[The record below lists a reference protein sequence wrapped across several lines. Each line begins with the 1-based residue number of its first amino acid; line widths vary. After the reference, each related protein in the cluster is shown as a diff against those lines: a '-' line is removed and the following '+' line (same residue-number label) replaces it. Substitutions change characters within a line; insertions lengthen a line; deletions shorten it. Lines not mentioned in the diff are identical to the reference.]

1 MICLTG
7 DTHGDFSR
15 FATKRFK
22 KQTKMSKND
31 FVIVCGDFGIWSKKD
46 KHSLDWL
53 ESKPFTTLFVDG
65 NHENYDLL
73 KEYPIEN
80 WNGGLVQKIRPSVIH
95 LMRGQVYNFHNKTVF
110 TMGGAKSHDINDG
123 ILEPDDKNLKRKIR
137 ILNKRNAMYRI
148 NHVSWWKEE
157 MPNKSEYKL
166 ALANLEKVNW
176 KIDMIISHCAPSSI
190 VQKIG
195 DGFYKTDELTDFFE
209 IIKNK
214 CDFKYWFFGHYHDN
228 AIIDDKFILLY
239 DAIV

>member
-15 FATKRFK
+15 FATKRLK
-22 KQTKMSKND
+22 KQTKMTKSD

-148 NHVSWWKEE
+148 NHVSWWEEE
-157 MPNKSEYKL
+157 MPNKAEYKL

-176 KIDMIISHCAPSSI
+176 KVDMIISHCAPSSI

-195 DGFYKTDELTDFFE
+195 DGFYETDELTDFFE

-214 CDFKYWFFGHYHDN
+214 CEFKYWFFGHYHDN

-239 DAIV
+239 DKIV

>member
-157 MPNKSEYKL
+157 MPNKAEYDL